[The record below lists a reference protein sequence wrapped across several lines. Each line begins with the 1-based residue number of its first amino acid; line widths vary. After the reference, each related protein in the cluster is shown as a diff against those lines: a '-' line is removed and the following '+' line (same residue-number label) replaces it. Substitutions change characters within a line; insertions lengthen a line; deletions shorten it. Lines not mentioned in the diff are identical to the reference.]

1 MTIQPGIRI
10 NYDKK
15 DGLYNSVVSGTAS
28 DGTRQLVLFA
38 GPYAND
44 PWIVQQRGVL
54 APQRFAPKFSA
65 WNFSYDLTASYRLS
79 ADILAFATYAHTF
92 KSGGIKPIS
101 HSASRPWWNLP
112 SLTLPYPFDR
122 ISAYKVRES
131 RDNLQHN
138 LKTVGS
144 IAEYLRARPRDRHS
158 SMLVGCAED
167 DKAYRLKQVPEIIAR
182 ELGYNLIPA
191 IEALTVEG
199 VPAADVTKYMRA
211 ILPDINRLINECDAI
226 QKATARA
233 IKFEYEAMK
242 ASRLGMER
250 ICAAALRIAEDS
262 VKFCD
267 QHGV

>member
-1 MTIQPGIRI
+1 MEMHFKPALPALPHRETQEEFGIMAKIDCSKIFRAAI
-10 NYDKK
+10 KDRRDK
-15 DGLYNSVVSGTAS
+15 
-28 DGTRQLVLFA
+28 
-38 GPYAND
+38 
-44 PWIVQQRGVL
+44 
-54 APQRFAPKFSA
+54 
-65 WNFSYDLTASYRLS
+65 
-79 ADILAFATYAHTF
+79 
-92 KSGGIKPIS
+92 
-101 HSASRPWWNLP
+101 
-112 SLTLPYPFDR
+112 YPFDR